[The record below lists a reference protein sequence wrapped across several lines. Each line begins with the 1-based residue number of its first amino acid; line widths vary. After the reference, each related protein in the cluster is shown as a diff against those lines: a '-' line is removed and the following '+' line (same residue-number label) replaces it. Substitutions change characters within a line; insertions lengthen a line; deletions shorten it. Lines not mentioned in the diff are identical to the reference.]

1 MVGIYNHG
9 NTCFISTVMQCLSN
23 TEEFARYLVTDQY
36 LTDLKEC
43 QKSKKKFGTRGD
55 LTQQVANLLKSLW
68 LGQYDNRWGM

>member
-1 MVGIYNHG
+1 
-9 NTCFISTVMQCLSN
+9 MQCLSN

-68 LGQYDNRWGM
+68 LGQYDNR